1 VSGAGTTTFWAEHLW
16 TGVGEVRHGVVVEVA
31 ADRIVSVGAD
41 GAAPPEGSVVLTGVT
56 LPGLVNAHSHAF
68 HRALRGRTQ
77 VGSGSF
83 WTWREVMYS
92 VAGRL
97 TPSNYETLATAVFTE
112 MVLAGVTT
120 VGEFHYVHHTVDGSP
135 HDDPIA
141 MSRALARAAATAGI
155 RLTLLDT
162 CYLVGGFAPAATAA
176 TAAPAPPAPPP
187 ATGAEAPQ
195 REPAVS
201 AMPHAE
207 VAPGAEGEP
216 EAECESGA
224 EPVHVPLSPAQRRFG
239 DGDGAAWARR
249 ATAVREALT
258 GPTVVVGAAVHS
270 VRAVPEHELATV
282 ASWAHGHDAPLHVHV
297 SEQPAENEDCAR
309 LLGSTPVALLRRHGV
324 LDRRATA
331 VHATHLTPGDVAD
344 LAAGDAWA
352 CFCVTTERDLADGVG
367 PAGALVEAGVPLT
380 VGSDSHAVID
390 LFEEARGIETG
401 QRLVSNRRG
410 WFGADR
416 LLSAATVEGARSL
429 GWDDAGLLTPGALAD
444 FVTESSDTVR
454 LADARPGSLLESIVF
469 GATAADVSTVVVGGE
484 VVVRDGRHARVEA
497 PGAALRAAIE
507 AVLPAVA
514 SGPSSAPSASAP
526 SSAPSASARSSAPYA
541 PAPSSAAT
549 REDHPV

>member
-1 VSGAGTTTFWAEHLW
+1 VIGAGTTTFWAEHLW

-31 ADRIVSVGAD
+31 ADRIVSVGVD
-41 GAAPPEGSVVLTGVT
+41 GVAPPAGSIELRGVT

-83 WTWREVMYS
+83 WTWRDVMYS

-120 VGEFHYVHHTVDGSP
+120 VGEFHYVHHAVDGSP

-162 CYLVGGFAPAATAA
+162 CYLVGGFAPVRS
-176 TAAPAPPAPPP
+176 
-187 ATGAEAPQ
+187 EAHG
-195 REPAVS
+195 E
-201 AMPHAE
+201 
-207 VAPGAEGEP
+207 PGAEP
-216 EAECESGA
+216 GA
-224 EPVHVPLSPAQRRFG
+224 EPAHVPLSPAQIRFG
-239 DGDGAAWARR
+239 DGTGAAWAER
-249 ATAVREALT
+249 ATAVREALS

-270 VRAVPEHELATV
+270 VRAVPERDLATV
-282 ASWAHGHDAPLHVHV
+282 ASWAHAHDAPLHVHV

-331 VHATHLTPGDVAD
+331 VHATHLTPDDVAD

-352 CFCVTTERDLADGVG
+352 CFCVTTERDLADGIG

-429 GWDDAGLLTPGALAD
+429 GWDDAGLLASGALAD
-444 FVTESSDTVR
+444 FVTVSLDSVR

-469 GATAADVSTVVVGGE
+469 GATAADVSSVVVGGE
-484 VVVRDGRHARVEA
+484 VVVRDGRHARVET

-507 AVLPAVA
+507 AVLPAAVPSAPSSVA
-514 SGPSSAPSASAP
+514 SASAPSSSASESASSSVASASAP
-526 SSAPSASARSSAPYA
+526 SSAPSTSASSSAPSTSASSSA
-541 PAPSSAAT
+541 PSASASSSAAT
-549 REDHPV
+549 REDHPG

>member
-1 VSGAGTTTFWAEHLW
+1 MTGAGTSTFWAEHLW
-16 TGVGEVRHGVVVEVA
+16 TGVGDVRHGAVVEVVG
-31 ADRIVSVGAD
+31 DRIVSVVD
-41 GAAPPEGSVVLTGVT
+41 DVAAPPTGSIELRGVT

-83 WTWREVMYS
+83 WTWRDVMYS

-97 TPSNYETLATAVFTE
+97 TPENYETLATAVFTE

-120 VGEFHYVHHTVDGSP
+120 VGEFHYVHHTADGTP
-135 HDDPIA
+135 HDDPLA

-162 CYLVGGFAPAATAA
+162 CYLVGGFAPASEPTAEPDVEVDA
-176 TAAPAPPAPPP
+176 KASAEPT
-187 ATGAEAPQ
+187 AEASA
-195 REPAVS
+195 EPADDPS
-201 AMPHAE
+201 
-207 VAPGAEGEP
+207 
-216 EAECESGA
+216 A
-224 EPVHVPLSPAQRRFG
+224 EPVHVPLSPAQIRFG
-239 DGDGAAWARR
+239 DGTVAAWAER
-249 ATAVREALT
+249 ATAVREALS

-270 VRAVPEHELATV
+270 VRAVPERDLATV
-282 ASWAHGHDAPLHVHV
+282 AGWARGRDAPLHVHV
-297 SEQPAENEDCAR
+297 SEQPAENADCAR

-324 LDRRATA
+324 LDHRATA
-331 VHATHLTPGDVAD
+331 VHATHLTEDDVAD

-367 PAGALVEAGVPLT
+367 PAGELVEAGVPLT

-410 WFGADR
+410 WFGAAR

-429 GWDDAGLLTPGALAD
+429 GWDDAGLLEPGALAD
-444 FVTESSDTVR
+444 LVTVSLDSVR
-454 LADARPGSLLESIVF
+454 LADARPDSLLESIVF

-484 VVVRDGRHARVEA
+484 IVVRDGVHARLA
-497 PGAALRAAIE
+497 SPGAALRSAIE
-507 AVLPAVA
+507 AVLPSVDA
-514 SGPSSAPSASAP
+514 PLPTTLREDPSA
-526 SSAPSASARSSAPYA
+526 
-541 PAPSSAAT
+541 
-549 REDHPV
+549 